1 MIESKTDKSSRS
13 AAPRVVK
20 AHRTPTIE
28 EAIEIYNAVFV
39 YDYVDNGEYRP
50 EFLRS
55 DLDEAVNAVNVD
67 YAMYFLGKSGWIVD
81 KKQVIKIRRLW
92 KEMCR

>member
-1 MIESKTDKSSRS
+1 MIESNTDESSRG
-13 AAPRVVK
+13 AAPRAVK
-20 AHRTPTIE
+20 ARRTPTVE
-28 EAIEIYNAVFV
+28 EAIKIYNAVFV

-81 KKQVIKIRRLW
+81 KKQVTKIRRLW
-92 KEMCR
+92 REMCK